1 MASTAKT
8 ARLNLAALAEG
19 TMPGL
24 NRTCGTLLAEAAA
37 VCLENRE
44 HRTGVTLHLTGV
56 QARQFPMDWPA
67 VDDQA
72 GRSHNDLQEATER
85 GACAIAILVVC
96 DLTGMIVVERS
107 KKGPGFDYWLGKE
120 DDGELFQRKARL
132 EASGL
137 LAASRSQLQARVRQK
152 REQVRPSDHLA
163 PGYVAVVEFGT
174 PIACVETT

>member
-1 MASTAKT
+1 MASTPKT

-44 HRTGVTLHLTGV
+44 HRTGVTLHLTGA

-72 GRSHNDLQEATER
+72 RRSHNDLQEATER
-85 GACAIAILVVC
+85 GACAIAILVFR
-96 DLTGMIVVERS
+96 LNHMI
-107 KKGPGFDYWLGKE
+107 
-120 DDGELFQRKARL
+120 QRN
-132 EASGL
+132 ESVG
-137 LAASRSQLQARVRQK
+137 
-152 REQVRPSDHLA
+152 
-163 PGYVAVVEFGT
+163 
-174 PIACVETT
+174 